1 MLRAKGAAIF
11 YSTPCRKPAV
21 RVVSTTDAHTSGFP
35 HPLLQIYVLEDQN
48 NDMHSRC
55 REANDRT
62 LGRRQ
67 TGAQMFKG
75 RETSTRSPGW
85 KTGIYSRHFARLSS
99 CLQPRPHSE
108 FEFRKSSKQNIIV
121 IIVVLVFLVWLP
133 TLAIIFSQNVWN
145 IITLQESESGTSEG
159 IFLWDGWRRGG
170 RLVLRVMSL

>member
-21 RVVSTTDAHTSGFP
+21 RAVSTTDAHTSGFP

-85 KTGIYSRHFARLSS
+85 KTGIYSRHFARLSL

-108 FEFRKSSKQNIIV
+108 FEFWKSSKQDIIV
-121 IIVVLVFLVWLP
+121 IIVVLFFSFGCPLLRLFLVKMCGILLP
-133 TLAIIFSQNVWN
+133 CKNLSLGQVRGSFFETA
-145 IITLQESESGTSEG
+145 GGGEG
-159 IFLWDGWRRGG
+159 DWY
-170 RLVLRVMSL
+170 